1 MFDTENFP
9 EELIIAFQCRQKE
22 PKISEERASA
32 SDDPGNL
39 LQQGETQAT
48 MLFFFPGT
56 HTHIHIYNA
65 HIYYA
70 NCVCVCLHFII
81 FDRTQLC
88 PCLTR
93 DVIRE

>member
-39 LQQGETQAT
+39 VQQGETQAT
-48 MLFFFPGT
+48 ICFFSWDT
-56 HTHIHIYNA
+56 HTYTYITLIF
-65 HIYYA
+65 ITRI
-70 NCVCVCLHFII
+70 VCLSHPQHFRPHAIMPL
-81 FDRTQLC
+81 FDT
-88 PCLTR
+88 
-93 DVIRE
+93 